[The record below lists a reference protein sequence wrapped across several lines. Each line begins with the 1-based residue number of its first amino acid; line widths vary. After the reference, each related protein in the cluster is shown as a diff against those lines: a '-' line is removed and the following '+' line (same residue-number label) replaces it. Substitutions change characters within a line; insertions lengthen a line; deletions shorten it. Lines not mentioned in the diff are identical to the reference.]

1 MSIDTDPPTTD
12 SANNGSSTADTEL
25 PEVVLRTHSLRRH
38 FGRFRAVDGLDL
50 NVRRGQIYGFLGQN
64 GAGKTTT
71 IRMLMGIIKPSGGEI
86 ELLGERARRTSLSQK
101 RQIGYV
107 SQYQHFY
114 PWMNGAMLGRF
125 VSGFYPT
132 WDQQEFERLLKVLD
146 LPANRRFSHLSG
158 GMRMKLALAIAL
170 APRPALLIL
179 DEPTS
184 GLDPVAQREF
194 LDIIQHQAREH
205 GRTTFFSTH
214 RIEEVDRAA
223 DQVGIIDK
231 GKMRY
236 EGAVDYLKKAVRR
249 VTEIKPRATT
259 AITESDGESVATAT
273 PSPPDTDHPYADL
286 QRFEVLRMGEVTGCR
301 QWIVKA
307 DPAFW
312 EAGDPFGHRVEPM
325 SLEDV
330 FIAYASASGLEK
342 I

>member
-1 MSIDTDPPTTD
+1 MPTDTASSPPE
-12 SANNGSSTADTEL
+12 SASEPSPADE
-25 PEVVLRTHSLRRH
+25 PDVPDVVLRTHSLQRH
-38 FGRFRAVDGLDL
+38 FGKFRAVDGLDL
-50 NVRRGQIYGFLGQN
+50 TVRRGQIYGFLGQN

-101 RQIGYV
+101 QQIGYV

-114 PWMNGAMLGRF
+114 PWMNGMMLGRF

-132 WDQQEFERLLKVLD
+132 WDQQEFDRLLKVLD
-146 LPANRRFSHLSG
+146 LPRDRRCSHLSG

-194 LDIIQHQAREH
+194 IDIIQHQAKEH

-214 RIEEVDRAA
+214 RIEEIDRAA

-231 GKMRY
+231 GKLRY
-236 EGAVDYLKKAVRR
+236 EGGVDFLKDSVRR
-249 VTEIKPRATT
+249 VTEIEAR
-259 AITESDGESVATAT
+259 D
-273 PSPPDTDHPYADL
+273 PSAAEANDHPYADTH
-286 QRFEVLRMGEVTGCR
+286 RFEVLRTSEVEGRR
-301 QWIVKA
+301 QWTVKA

-312 EAGDPFGHRVEPM
+312 VAGSPLGHTVEPM

-330 FIAYASASGLEK
+330 FIAYASTRGLEK

>member
-1 MSIDTDPPTTD
+1 MSTDAEATSSPPPLPASPVEQP
-12 SANNGSSTADTEL
+12 SAVADPAATPDA
-25 PEVVLRTHSLRRH
+25 PEVVLRTHGLRRR
-38 FGRFRAVDGLDL
+38 FGSFRAVDGLDL
-50 NVRRGQIYGFLGQN
+50 TVRRGQIYGFLGQN

-86 ELLGERARRTSLSQK
+86 ELLGERARRTSISQK

-107 SQYQHFY
+107 SQHQHFY
-114 PWMNGAMLGRF
+114 PWMTCAMLGRF
-125 VSGFYPT
+125 VSGFYPN
-132 WDQQEFERLLKVLD
+132 WDQREFDRLMTVLD
-146 LPANRRFSHLSG
+146 LPRERRFSHLSG

-170 APRPALLIL
+170 TPRPALLIL

-223 DQVGIIDK
+223 DQLGIIDQ

-236 EGAVDYLKKAVRR
+236 EGPVRFLKDAVRR
-249 VTEIKPRATT
+249 VTEVAPASAAPDSPT
-259 AITESDGESVATAT
+259 A
-273 PSPPDTDHPYADL
+273 SPWTDSE
-286 QRFEVLRMGEVTGCR
+286 RFEMLSSGHVGERR
-301 QWIVKA
+301 QWVIKA

-312 EAGDPFGHRVEPM
+312 RSGPPAGYRADEM

-330 FIAYASASGLEK
+330 FIAYASIGGLDK
-342 I
+342 L

>member
-1 MSIDTDPPTTD
+1 MSTDTDQLPIE
-12 SANNGSSTADTEL
+12 SSSCPSPAAEPDV
-25 PEVVLRTHSLRRH
+25 PDVVLRTHNLQRH
-38 FGRFRAVDGLDL
+38 FGKFRAVDGLDL
-50 NVRRGQIYGFLGQN
+50 TVRRGQIYGFLGQN

-101 RQIGYV
+101 QQIGYV

-114 PWMNGAMLGRF
+114 PWMSGAMLGRF

-132 WDQQEFERLLKVLD
+132 WDQQEFDRLLNLLD
-146 LPANRRFSHLSG
+146 LPRDRRSSHLSG

-194 LDIIQHQAREH
+194 IDIIQHQAKEH

-214 RIEEVDRAA
+214 RIEEIDRAA

-231 GKMRY
+231 GKLRY
-236 EGAVDYLKKAVRR
+236 EGGVDFLKNSVRR
-249 VTEIKPRATT
+249 VTELEARESS
-259 AITESDGESVATAT
+259 AI
-273 PSPPDTDHPYADL
+273 DTGNHPYTDP
-286 QRFEVLRMGEVTGCR
+286 QRFEVLRMSEVNGRR
-301 QWIVKA
+301 QWTVKA

-312 EAGDPFGHRVEPM
+312 AADSTSGYTIEPM

-330 FIAYASASGLEK
+330 FIAYASARGLEK